1 MMTTILT
8 TQLNLGEFSMQF
20 KKIKIIKWLLD
31 LEDSECEF
39 VLTDLE
45 KQVNDLCF
53 QNFNELMAF
62 QYYLTQ
68 IPKKMKGEINKIVDS
83 YHNKRECRKLYF
95 QYLKDLK
102 ENTDYKEYEFFIAFH
117 RGEELYKYLYNSEEK
132 IKENRFREI
141 RNGIIQRRKLQMS
154 LLYNILCDNPK
165 EFIKRDFTENL
176 PQLFL
181 WIRENLET
189 PVKKL
194 TKDDCNILVA
204 LMGGMTYDDMLENVE
219 FSHLIKDYTSINK
232 RIENL
237 PKKFS
242 VNNLTQVMFK
252 ILLLKPHVWSQ
263 PSQELIIKSIKGVCN
278 E

>member
-1 MMTTILT
+1 M
-8 TQLNLGEFSMQF
+8 
-20 KKIKIIKWLLD
+20 
-31 LEDSECEF
+31 
-39 VLTDLE
+39 
-45 KQVNDLCF
+45 
-53 QNFNELMAF
+53 
-62 QYYLTQ
+62 
-68 IPKKMKGEINKIVDS
+68 
-83 YHNKRECRKLYF
+83 
-95 QYLKDLK
+95 
-102 ENTDYKEYEFFIAFH
+102 
-117 RGEELYKYLYNSEEK
+117 
-132 IKENRFREI
+132 
-141 RNGIIQRRKLQMS
+141 
-154 LLYNILCDNPK
+154 
-165 EFIKRDFTENL
+165 

-263 PSQELIIKSIKGVCN
+263 PSQELIIKSIILLILTSS
-278 E
+278 